1 MNLCVTCNGHQ
12 YTVCDWN
19 EVKNIPA
26 EMVRRIRLTLYQNNH
41 RQTADHVERLVH
53 AFIRLQYE
61 YTDLTTCEDD
71 YIELFL
77 AKAQFVPPTTGKN
90 VIFTCNGHSYIV
102 GHESEYCDSIGNLC
116 GKVMSIV
123 LDNKHKITTLGVNA
137 LVEKFGKNK
146 GEYTKW
152 VQQDGNWCE
161 LYLLPAD
168 APAPLE
174 LTQSDAQ
181 IAATFEGINIQLGHV
196 VGALLK
202 QAFYEGYQMARD
214 LNTFDETKFCWPV
227 QQEAWVNSEAFE
239 IAEKHGYE
247 DRKA

>member
-1 MNLCVTCNGHQ
+1 MNIIL
-12 YTVCDWN
+12 
-19 EVKNIPA
+19 
-26 EMVRRIRLTLYQNNH
+26 
-41 RQTADHVERLVH
+41 
-53 AFIRLQYE
+53 
-61 YTDLTTCEDD
+61 
-71 YIELFL
+71 
-77 AKAQFVPPTTGKN
+77 
-90 VIFTCNGHSYIV
+90 TCNGHSYIV
-102 GHESEYCDSIGNLC
+102 CEESVVADNLAKLCEKVRSILQE
-116 GKVMSIV
+116 
-123 LDNKHKITTLGVNA
+123 NKHIFLSTSIQK
-137 LVEKFGKNK
+137 LVQQFDKNK
-146 GEYTKW
+146 GEYTKYIQMDRTW
-152 VQQDGNWCE
+152 FE